1 MVVGGGGGEKARQ
14 HFCSLHE
21 QFLLTGGRGAVELW
35 CVRLCAVALLPLSGG
50 AVRAHSYASGA
61 CENRGVLL

>member
-1 MVVGGGGGEKARQ
+1 MGGGGGEKARQ

-50 AVRAHSYASGA
+50 ELVGGGGGA
-61 CENRGVLL
+61 RRGTRGP